1 MLANTNKGIQ
11 LFDGV
16 KPELY
21 AFESSPDKIA
31 VSNGQLKEPS
41 KHTAIREQVFD
52 SYEKNGYRAVDQLMM
67 KKISKKQWI
76 KSKIQTLVPLELRI
90 RIKNSK

>member
-1 MLANTNKGIQ
+1 MKKNGEI
-11 LFDGV
+11 
-16 KPELY
+16 
-21 AFESSPDKIA
+21 KIGA
-31 VSNGQLKEPS
+31 VYHVCWQTL
-41 KHTAIREQVFD
+41 EQVFD